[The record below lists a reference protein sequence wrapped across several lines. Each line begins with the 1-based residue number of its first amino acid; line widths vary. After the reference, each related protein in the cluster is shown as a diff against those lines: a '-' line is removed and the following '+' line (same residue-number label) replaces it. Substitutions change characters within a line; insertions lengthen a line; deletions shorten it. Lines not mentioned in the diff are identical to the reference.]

1 MSSRKRKHQPPERY
15 SEEKRAKMTWTMYD
29 MASSICDDSSSFSS
43 TSPEARTEALTRNR
57 LISGKRNVKKAG
69 VRRNLELNLENSYS
83 QYCVC
88 QLGIFHISL
97 CTSKEQE
104 YEVRINGTDNGLSF
118 SSLYSTDK
126 QWDSD
131 NHPCVTVNLSF
142 EPQFP
147 TTTSS
152 SKNVDMAG
160 QNVTDDEGDSLRK
173 VSFRAIVPC
182 VSTDK
187 LEALVYLQNKGV
199 ISLVLKP
206 EEHILKDCWEVVV
219 CLNES
224 GLTKLPFASVDST
237 SRKIDKMV
245 KVIMAWFC
253 KFSFG
258 TDQVV
263 QDCDDLVVDKSFEE
277 LYDAIKA
284 AHEKACSAHSTKQK
298 TSKLP
303 QNCSFCEPNHS
314 YVGSTH
320 EKQQRDQ
327 YSNPKLSR
335 PNGLIVADIQH
346 PDLKPVLRGYQRKAV
361 DWMLRREHGH
371 PLSCL
376 GNHSG
381 TLDSK
386 KAMNIFL
393 VLSCAGLRGAVNI
406 HKGGHVV
413 V

>member
-15 SEEKRAKMTWTMYD
+15 SEEKRAKMTWTMFD
-29 MASSICDDSSSFSS
+29 MASSICDDSSSFSK

-57 LISGKRNVKKAG
+57 LNSGKRNVKQAG

-83 QYCVC
+83 QYCIC

-104 YEVRINGTDNGLSF
+104 YEVRINGTNKGLSF
-118 SSLYSTDK
+118 SSLYSADK
-126 QWDSD
+126 QWNNDS
-131 NHPCVTVNLSF
+131 HPCVIVNLSF
-142 EPQFP
+142 EPEFP
-147 TTTSS
+147 ATTSS

-160 QNVTDDEGDSLRK
+160 EGDSLRK

-199 ISLVLKP
+199 LSLVLKP

-224 GLTKLPFASVDST
+224 GLTKLPFASVDSR

-245 KVIMAWFC
+245 NVIMAWFY

-284 AHEKACSAHSTKQK
+284 EHKKACSAHSTKQE
-298 TSKLP
+298 SSMLP
-303 QNCSFCEPNHS
+303 QNSSFCEPNHS
-314 YVGSTH
+314 YVSSTH
-320 EKQQRDQ
+320 DKQQCDQ
-327 YSNPKLSR
+327 YSNPKLSL
-335 PNGLIVADIQH
+335 PNRLLIADVQH

-361 DWMLRREHGH
+361 DWMLRREHGCQ
-371 PLSCL
+371 LSCL

-381 TLDSK
+381 MLDSK
-386 KAMNIFL
+386 KAMSIFL
-393 VLSCAGLRGAVNI
+393 VLLCAGLSGVDC
-406 HKGGHVV
+406 KGLLPIFIRVDML
-413 V
+413 

>member
-1 MSSRKRKHQPPERY
+1 MF
-15 SEEKRAKMTWTMYD
+15 D
-29 MASSICDDSSSFSS
+29 MASSICDDFSSFSS

-57 LISGKRNVKKAG
+57 LNSGKRNVKQAG

-88 QLGIFHISL
+88 QLGTFHISL

-104 YEVRINGTDNGLSF
+104 HEVRINGTNNGLSF
-118 SSLYSTDK
+118 SSLYSADK
-126 QWDSD
+126 QWNND
-131 NHPCVTVNLSF
+131 NRPCVIVNLSF
-142 EPQFP
+142 EPEFP
-147 TTTSS
+147 ATTSSS
-152 SKNVDMAG
+152 SKNVGMAA
-160 QNVTDDEGDSLRK
+160 QNITDDEDDSLRK

-182 VSTDK
+182 VSTVK

-224 GLTKLPFASVDST
+224 GLTKLPFASVDSR
-237 SRKIDKMV
+237 SRKIDKMM

-258 TDQVV
+258 TDQAA
-263 QDCDDLVVDKSFEE
+263 QDCDDLEVDKSFEE

-284 AHEKACSAHSTKQK
+284 AYEKACSAHSTKQE

-303 QNCSFCEPNHS
+303 QNSSFCEPNHG
-314 YVGSTH
+314 YVSSTH
-320 EKQQRDQ
+320 DKQQRDQ
-327 YSNPKLSR
+327 YSNQKLSR
-335 PNGLIVADIQH
+335 PNGLVLADVQH

-361 DWMLRREHGH
+361 DWMLRREHGCQ
-371 PLSCL
+371 LSCL

-381 TLDSK
+381 TLDK
-386 KAMNIFL
+386 
-393 VLSCAGLRGAVNI
+393 
-406 HKGGHVV
+406 
-413 V
+413 